1 LKLIFACVHNA
12 GRSQMAAAYFN
23 QYSDLSKASAVSA
36 GTNPGATV
44 HPEVL
49 QIMKE
54 DGIDLSE
61 VKPQLLTDTLAAD
74 ANMLITMG
82 CGETCPMIPGL
93 KRADWALQDPK
104 GQPIDRVREIRDEV
118 KERVQNL
125 VKELGVANDSYKQKV
140 TAHGQ

>member
-1 LKLIFACVHNA
+1 MKLIFACVHNA

-23 QYSDLSKASAVSA
+23 QYSDSSKACAVSA

-61 VKPQLLTDTLAAD
+61 AKPQLLTDALAAD
-74 ANMLITMG
+74 ADMLITMG

-93 KRADWALQDPK
+93 KKVDWALQDPK
-104 GQPIDRVREIRDEV
+104 GQSIERVREIRDEV
-118 KERVQNL
+118 KQLVQNL
-125 VKELGVANDSYKQKV
+125 VKELGVANER
-140 TAHGQ
+140 